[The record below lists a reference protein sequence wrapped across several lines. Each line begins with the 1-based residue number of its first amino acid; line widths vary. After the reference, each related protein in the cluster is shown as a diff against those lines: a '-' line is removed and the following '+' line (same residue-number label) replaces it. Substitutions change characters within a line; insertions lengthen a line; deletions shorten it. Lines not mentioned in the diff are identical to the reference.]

1 MRQLTDAVPPAGW
14 PGVVQIV
21 KDRLTRLAEENWSPA
36 VRASGKAPPFKPE
49 LVEEIYNS
57 ELGGASDKPPSTR
70 R

>member
-1 MRQLTDAVPPAGW
+1 M
-14 PGVVQIV
+14 VQIV